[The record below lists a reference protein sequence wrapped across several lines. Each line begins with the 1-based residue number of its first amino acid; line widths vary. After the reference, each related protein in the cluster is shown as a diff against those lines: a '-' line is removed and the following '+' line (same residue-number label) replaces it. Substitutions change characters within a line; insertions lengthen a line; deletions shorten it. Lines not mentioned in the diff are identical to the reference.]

1 MKVII
6 DIPNIIINGVAG
18 MFAMQLPNDSGEI
31 MAAMEKCQQIDEL
44 EVDLDGDDVNNV
56 KMAIAS
62 VVLVQE
68 IKNLKQQF
76 KEL

>member
-18 MFAMQLPNDSGEI
+18 MFAIQSPADSGEI

-44 EVDLDGDDVNNV
+44 EVVLDGDDVSNV

-62 VVLVQE
+62 VALVQVM
-68 IKNLKQQF
+68 KNKANKL
-76 KEL
+76 